1 MENPII
7 PGLNIPV
14 RTIYCVGRNFI
25 DHAAEMKS
33 PIPAEPIIFLKPLSS
48 ICFNHDVVNIPSA
61 SLNVHYEGEIVI
73 TIGKKGKNILEHE
86 ATNYIGGIGCGID
99 FTARDIQQ
107 KAKKQGLPW
116 SISKGFEN
124 FAPISNFE
132 PFDHSKLAEYQ
143 IMLSVNK
150 EVKQKGELK
159 DLIFTIPYLVCYLS
173 KINTLYPGDLIFTGT
188 PKGVGQVKEDD
199 KITASIPQLNCSVSV
214 SITS

>member
-73 TIGKKGKNILEHE
+73 SIGKKGKNILEHE
-86 ATNYIGGIGCGID
+86 AINYIGGIGCGID
-99 FTARDIQQ
+99 FTACDIQQ
-107 KAKKQGLPW
+107 KARNKDYLGVSQKGLKILHL
-116 SISKGFEN
+116 S
-124 FAPISNFE
+124 AISN
-132 PFDHSKLAEYQ
+132 P
-143 IMLSVNK
+143 
-150 EVKQKGELK
+150 
-159 DLIFTIPYLVCYLS
+159 LII
-173 KINTLYPGDLIFTGT
+173 
-188 PKGVGQVKEDD
+188 
-199 KITASIPQLNCSVSV
+199 LN
-214 SITS
+214 